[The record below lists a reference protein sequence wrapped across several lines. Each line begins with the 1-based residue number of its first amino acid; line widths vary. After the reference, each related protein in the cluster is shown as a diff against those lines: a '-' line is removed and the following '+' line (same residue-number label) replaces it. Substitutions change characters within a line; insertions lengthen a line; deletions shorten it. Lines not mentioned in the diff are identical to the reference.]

1 MVHPVLHPW
10 PGRRI
15 PRELRAANVWRL
27 GEALAGGLEDPALPR
42 LLTRIETGEF
52 LGSNRTRVYTDG
64 GDAFAGMCQ
73 DMLAAK
79 TEVLVESYIFKDDSV
94 GRSFRDT
101 LVALARRGVAVRVLA
116 DAFGS
121 GRTRRAFWEPLESA
135 GAEFRL
141 FHPWYK
147 GLLNAAV
154 RDHRKIVVVDRAV
167 AFTGGMNIGEEYGSS
182 LRDSGGKA
190 WRDTHSRVEGPS
202 AWEMAVVFS
211 EGWVRAGGAPFAID
225 PIEHPPEA
233 ADQILLLDSRPGRGH
248 EETASV
254 LAAAVGAARRR
265 VWVTNAYF
273 APRRHAVEILCRAAR
288 RGVDVRLLLPG
299 KSDVPIVRHAAHG
312 YYGDLLEGGVRV
324 FEYEA
329 AILHAK
335 TMVADGLVSIV
346 GSSNL
351 DFRSFRFNA
360 ECNLC
365 VISRE
370 AGAALEGAFEA
381 DLARSA
387 EIHATLWKARPWWHR
402 AGDAAARALAPVL

>member
-1 MVHPVLHPW
+1 MVQPVLHPL
-10 PGRRI
+10 PGRRL
-15 PRELRAANVWRL
+15 PKALRAGRVWRL
-27 GEALAGGLEDPALPR
+27 AEALPEGLSDPALPE

-52 LGSNRTRVYTDG
+52 FGGNVVRVYTDG
-64 GDAFAGMCQ
+64 GDAFAAMCTE
-73 DMLAAK
+73 MLGAK

-94 GRSFRDT
+94 GLGFRDT

-121 GRTRRAFWEPLESA
+121 GRTSAAFWQPLESA

-182 LRDSGGKA
+182 LRQSGGKA

-211 EGWVRAGGAPFAID
+211 EGWARAGGTPFTID
-225 PIEHPPEA
+225 PIERPGSAPDHV
-233 ADQILLLDSRPGRGH
+233 LLLDSRPGRGH
-248 EETASV
+248 EETAAV
-254 LAAAVGAARRR
+254 IAAVVAASRRR
-265 VWVTNAYF
+265 VWITNAYF
-273 APRRHAVEILCRAAR
+273 APGRRAVESLCRAAQ

-299 KSDVPIVRHAAHG
+299 KSDVPLVRHAAHG
-312 YYGDLLEGGVRV
+312 HYDDLLQGGVRV

-335 TMVADGLVSIV
+335 TMVADGLVGIV

-365 VISRE
+365 VISPQT
-370 AGAALEGAFEA
+370 GAALEAAFEE
-381 DLARSA
+381 DLKRSV
-387 EIHATLWKARPWWHR
+387 EIHATLWRGRAWRHR
-402 AGDAAARALAPVL
+402 IGDAGAKLLSPFL